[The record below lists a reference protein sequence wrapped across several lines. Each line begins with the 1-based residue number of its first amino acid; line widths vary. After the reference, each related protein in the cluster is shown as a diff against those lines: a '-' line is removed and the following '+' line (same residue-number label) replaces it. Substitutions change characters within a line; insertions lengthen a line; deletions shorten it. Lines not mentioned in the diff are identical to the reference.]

1 MRCSETGGRASLGSG
16 GILGLTMAT
25 GPYIPVEMYLQG
37 EFEPDAE
44 YVDGVIEERPMGEYD
59 HATWQ
64 QALLLWFGTHEGE
77 WGIRVRPELRI
88 QVGASRYRVPD
99 VAVLDA
105 SLPKEQIITHPPIA
119 VFEIVS
125 PEDRMSRLDEKL
137 SDYQAMGIRNIVVID
152 PARDAVWVYRGGSLM
167 RELPEQLVGSACTV
181 DWVQIREFLR

>member
-1 MRCSETGGRASLGSG
+1 MASAVSV
-16 GILGLTMAT
+16 
-25 GPYIPVEMYLQG
+25 PVEVYLKG

-64 QALLLWFGTHEGE
+64 QALLMWFGLRESE
-77 WGIRVRPELRI
+77 WGVRVRPELRL
-88 QVGASRYRVPD
+88 QVGETRYRVPD
-99 VAVLDA
+99 VTVLDA
-105 SLPKEQIITHPPIA
+105 ARPREQIITHPPIA

-137 SDYQAMGIRNIVVID
+137 SDYEAMGIRTIVVID
-152 PARDAVWVYRGGSLM
+152 PAQDAVWVYRGGSLM

-181 DWVQIREFLR
+181 DWVRIREFLR